1 MPGRYTNTELGNIGE
16 NLTLDKYV
24 SMGYRLVARNW
35 RYSKVGEIDL
45 ILSKQST
52 LVICEVKT
60 RTSGFPEVPS
70 RAVNKAKRQR
80 IIKLAKIFVLQNSQ
94 FRNYNI
100 RFDISQILINKNNIA
115 TIDLLENAFYN

>member
-16 NLTLDKYV
+16 NLTFDKYV

>member
-52 LVICEVKT
+52 LVICEVKA

>member
-1 MPGRYTNTELGNIGE
+1 MPARYTNTELGNIGE
-16 NLTLDKYV
+16 NLTLEKYV
-24 SMGYRLVARNW
+24 SMGYRLIARNW

-70 RAVNKAKRQR
+70 RAVNKVKRQR
-80 IIKLAKIFVLQNSQ
+80 IIKLTKIFVLQNSQ

>member
-100 RFDISQILINKNNIA
+100 RFDVSQIMINKNNIA

>member
-1 MPGRYTNTELGNIGE
+1 MRGRYTNVELGNIGE
-16 NLTLDKYV
+16 NLTSDKYI

-45 ILSKQST
+45 IFTKQST

-60 RTSGFPEVPS
+60 RTTGFPEMPS

-80 IIKLAKIFVLQNSQ
+80 IIKLAKIFILQNHQ
-94 FRNYNI
+94 FNNYNI
-100 RFDISQILINKNNIA
+100 RFDISQILVNKNNTA
-115 TIDLLENAFYN
+115 TIDILENAFYN

>member
-1 MPGRYTNTELGNIGE
+1 MPARYSNTELGNIGE
-16 NLTLDKYV
+16 NLTLEKYV

>member
-1 MPGRYTNTELGNIGE
+1 MPRRYTNTELGNIGE
-16 NLTLDKYV
+16 NLTLEKYI

-45 ILSKQST
+45 ILSKKST

-80 IIKLAKIFVLQNSQ
+80 IIKLTKIFVLQNSQ

>member
-16 NLTLDKYV
+16 NLTLEKYV

-35 RYSKVGEIDL
+35 RYSRVGEIDL

-60 RTSGFPEVPS
+60 RTSGFPEPPS
-70 RAVNKAKRQR
+70 RAVNKVKRQR
-80 IIKLAKIFVLQNSQ
+80 IIKLAKLFILQNPK
-94 FRNYNI
+94 FNNYNI
-100 RFDISQILINKNNIA
+100 RFDISQILINKNNIQI
-115 TIDLLENAFYN
+115 IDLLENAFYN